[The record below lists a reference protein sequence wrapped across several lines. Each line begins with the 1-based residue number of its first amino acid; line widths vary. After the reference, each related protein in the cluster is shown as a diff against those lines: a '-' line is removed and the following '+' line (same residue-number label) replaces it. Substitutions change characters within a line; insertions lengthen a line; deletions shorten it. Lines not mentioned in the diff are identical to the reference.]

1 MGHFKGDILKVMIVD
16 DEKLALSR
24 LQRLLNEN
32 GIEDITAFNNPVDA
46 LKEITKTKFDAV
58 FLDIS
63 MPNISG
69 FELADSIIA
78 LEPKTF
84 IVFQTAYEEYALEA
98 FKKGGIGYLVKPI
111 ESEAIKN
118 ILEKI
123 NMFKANSL
131 DESKKILG
139 KRGDK
144 LYLIDLND
152 IYYIKA
158 DLDEVIIKIK
168 EADAYVRRKIGD
180 LETLLSGKN
189 FFRIH
194 RSYIVNVD
202 KIKSMKSVEQ
212 SKLQIYFDGITE
224 VITSSKEGAKEFREY
239 LERRSL

>member
-1 MGHFKGDILKVMIVD
+1 MIVD
-16 DEKLALSR
+16 DEKLALGR
-24 LQRLLNEN
+24 LKRLLNEN
-32 GIEDITAFNNPVDA
+32 GIEDITEFNNPVEA
-46 LKEITKTKFDAV
+46 LKEITKTKFDVV

-69 FELADSIIA
+69 FELADSIINI
-78 LEPKTF
+78 EPKTF
-84 IVFQTAYEEYALEA
+84 IVFQTAYEEFALRA
-98 FKKGGIGYLVKPI
+98 FQSGGMGYLVKPI
-111 ESEAIKN
+111 ESNDIKN

-123 NMFKANSL
+123 RLFKSSNL

-144 LYLIDLND
+144 LYLIDINE

-158 DLDEVIIKIK
+158 DLDEVIIRIK

-180 LETLLSGKN
+180 LETLLNGKN

-202 KIKSMKSVEQ
+202 KIKSMRSVEQ
-212 SKLQIYFDGITE
+212 SKLEISFDGIGE
-224 VITSSKEGAKEFREY
+224 IITSSKEGAKEFREY
-239 LERRSL
+239 IERRSL

>member
-1 MGHFKGDILKVMIVD
+1 MIVD
-16 DEKLALSR
+16 DESLALSR
-24 LQRLLNEN
+24 LKRLLNEN
-32 GIEDITAFNNPVDA
+32 GIEDITAFDNPIEA

-63 MPNISG
+63 MPNITG
-69 FELADSIIA
+69 LELADSIIQ

-84 IVFQTAYEEYALEA
+84 IIFQTAYSEFALEA
-98 FKKGGIGYLVKPI
+98 YKSGGMGYLVKPI
-111 ESEAIKN
+111 ESNDIKN

-123 NMFKANSL
+123 RNFKSSS
-131 DESKKILG
+131 DEQLKKILG

-144 LYLIDLND
+144 LYLIDISD

-158 DLDEVIIKIK
+158 DLDEVIVRIKD
-168 EADAYVRRKIGD
+168 ADAYVRRKIGD

-189 FFRIH
+189 FFRVH

-212 SKLQIYFDGITE
+212 SKLQISFEGIDE
-224 VITSSKEGAKEFREY
+224 IVTSSKEGAKDFREY
-239 LERRSL
+239 IERRSL

>member
-1 MGHFKGDILKVMIVD
+1 MIVD

-32 GIEDITAFNNPVDA
+32 GIEDIAAFNNPVDA

-131 DESKKILG
+131 D
-139 KRGDK
+139 
-144 LYLIDLND
+144 
-152 IYYIKA
+152 
-158 DLDEVIIKIK
+158 
-168 EADAYVRRKIGD
+168 
-180 LETLLSGKN
+180 
-189 FFRIH
+189 
-194 RSYIVNVD
+194 
-202 KIKSMKSVEQ
+202 
-212 SKLQIYFDGITE
+212 
-224 VITSSKEGAKEFREY
+224 
-239 LERRSL
+239 

>member
-1 MGHFKGDILKVMIVD
+1 MIVD

-32 GIEDITAFNNPVDA
+32 GIDDITAFNNPVDV

-63 MPNISG
+63 MPNITG
-69 FELADSIIA
+69 LELADTIMQI
-78 LEPKTF
+78 EPKTF
-84 IVFQTAYEEYALEA
+84 IIFQTAYSEFALEA

-111 ESEAIKN
+111 ESNDVKE

-123 NMFKANSL
+123 RLFKSSTL

-144 LYLIDLND
+144 LYLIDIND

-180 LETLLSGKN
+180 LETLLNGKN

-202 KIKSMKSVEQ
+202 KIKSMRSVEQ
-212 SKLQIYFDGITE
+212 SKLEISFDGIAE
-224 VITSSKEGAKEFREY
+224 IITSSKEGAKDFREY
-239 LERRSL
+239 IERRSL

>member
-1 MGHFKGDILKVMIVD
+1 MIVD

-24 LQRLLNEN
+24 LKRLLNEN
-32 GIEDITAFNNPVDA
+32 NIDDIVEFNNPIDA
-46 LKEITKTKFDAV
+46 LKEITKTKFDVV

-69 FELADSIIA
+69 FELADSIINI
-78 LEPKTF
+78 EPKTF
-84 IVFQTAYEEYALEA
+84 IVFQTAFEEFALKA
-98 FKKGGIGYLVKPI
+98 FQSGGIGYLVKPI
-111 ESEAIKN
+111 ESKDIKN

-123 NMFKANSL
+123 RLFKSSNV

-144 LYLIDLND
+144 LYLIDIND

-180 LETLLSGKN
+180 LEELLKNKN

-194 RSYIVNVD
+194 RSYIINVD
-202 KIKSMKSVEQ
+202 KIKSMRSIEQ
-212 SKLQIYFDGITE
+212 SKLEISFDGISE
-224 VITSSKEGAKEFREY
+224 IITSSKEGAKEFREY

>member
-1 MGHFKGDILKVMIVD
+1 MGHFKGYILKVMIVD

-32 GIEDITAFNNPVDA
+32 GVDDIAAFDNPIEA
-46 LKEITKTKFDAV
+46 LKEITKTKFDVV

-63 MPNISG
+63 MPNITG
-69 FELADSIIA
+69 LELADSIIQ

-84 IVFQTAYEEYALEA
+84 IVFQTAYSEFALEA
-98 FKKGGIGYLVKPI
+98 FKNGGMGYLVKPI
-111 ESEAIKN
+111 ESNDIKSV
-118 ILEKI
+118 LDKI
-123 NMFKANSL
+123 RNFKISSDNQ
-131 DESKKILG
+131 SKKILG

-144 LYLIDLND
+144 LYLIDIND

-180 LETLLSGKN
+180 LETLLSGHN

-212 SKLQIYFDGITE
+212 SKLQISFDGIAE
-224 VITSSKEGAKEFREY
+224 IVTSSKDGAKDFREY
-239 LERRSL
+239 IERRSL

>member
-1 MGHFKGDILKVMIVD
+1 MIVD

-212 SKLQIYFDGITE
+212 SKLQIYFDGIAE

>member
-1 MGHFKGDILKVMIVD
+1 MIVD
-16 DEKLALSR
+16 DEKLALDR
-24 LQRLLNEN
+24 LKRLLNEN
-32 GIEDITAFNNPVDA
+32 GIEDITEFNNPVEA
-46 LKEITKTKFDAV
+46 LKEITKTKFDVV

-69 FELADSIIA
+69 FELADSIINI
-78 LEPKTF
+78 EPKTF
-84 IVFQTAYEEYALEA
+84 IVFQTAYEEFALKA
-98 FKKGGIGYLVKPI
+98 FQSGGMGYLVKPI
-111 ESEAIKN
+111 ESNDIKN

-123 NMFKANSL
+123 RLFKSSNL

-144 LYLIDLND
+144 LYLIDINE

-158 DLDEVIIKIK
+158 DLDEVIIRIK

-180 LETLLSGKN
+180 LETLLNGKN

-202 KIKSMKSVEQ
+202 KIKSMRSVEQ
-212 SKLQIYFDGITE
+212 SKLEISFDGIGE
-224 VITSSKEGAKEFREY
+224 IITSSKEGAKEFREY
-239 LERRSL
+239 IERRSL

>member
-1 MGHFKGDILKVMIVD
+1 MIVD
-16 DEKLALSR
+16 DESLALSR
-24 LQRLLNEN
+24 LKRLLNEN
-32 GIEDITAFNNPVDA
+32 GIEDITAFDNPIEA

-63 MPNISG
+63 MPNITG
-69 FELADSIIA
+69 LELADSIIQ

-84 IVFQTAYEEYALEA
+84 IIFQTAYSEFALEA
-98 FKKGGIGYLVKPI
+98 YKSGGMGYLVKPI
-111 ESEAIKN
+111 ESNDIKN

-123 NMFKANSL
+123 RNFKSSS
-131 DESKKILG
+131 DEQSKKILG

-144 LYLIDLND
+144 LYLIDIND

-158 DLDEVIIKIK
+158 DLDEVIVRIKD
-168 EADAYVRRKIGD
+168 ADAYVRRKIGD

-189 FFRIH
+189 FFRVH

-212 SKLQIYFDGITE
+212 SKLQISFDGIDE
-224 VITSSKEGAKEFREY
+224 IVTSSKEGAKDFREY
-239 LERRSL
+239 IERRSL